1 MRSGLGLVL
10 FGTLVMCAC
19 LSTVRVKRD
28 PLPVTDK
35 DKNRTA
41 VSGVPFYI
49 KVAKCKQ
56 ETSWLQPFYTLT
68 LKKTSIFK
76 FVNEKAAKA
85 KDPNAKPP
93 ESVVRFTVMKV
104 LSLSQFGSED
114 VRNLKAMLNK
124 PGAADPLQ
132 AKAIEDTWKKISDLP
147 DYVPLAVTED
157 NLVASSDVFETTN
170 TSVAEAVVDY
180 SRVYYYNAP
189 RPWVGTSQLD
199 AKFAS
204 DGTLTEASAQVQG
217 QTLSTILSA
226 LPISTLLTKA
236 VGAGAAAAEALPPD
250 AVQQTFQYDLTIVE
264 DGYTHTHDRCVDFAL
279 PCLIDKGGV
288 KTDFA
293 LTVQSSS
300 QSASKKDDANTVKVN
315 GSIVLP
321 ASTGDKK

>member
-1 MRSGLGLVL
+1 MRFALGCVL
-10 FGTLVMCAC
+10 LGTFTMAAC

-28 PLPVTDK
+28 PVPVTDK
-35 DKNRTA
+35 EKKSTS

-76 FVNEKAAKA
+76 FVDEKAAKT
-85 KDPNAKPP
+85 KDPTAKPP
-93 ESVVRFTVMKV
+93 ESVVRFTVTKV
-104 LSLSQFGSED
+104 LSLSQFSSVD
-114 VRNLKAMLNK
+114 VRNLKAMLSK
-124 PGAADPLQ
+124 PGPADTLQ
-132 AKAIEDTWKKISDLP
+132 AKAIEDTWKKISDLT
-147 DYVPLAVTED
+147 DYLPLAVSED
-157 NLVASSDVFETTN
+157 TLVGSSDAILTTN
-170 TSVAEAVVDY
+170 TAVAEAVVDY

-199 AKFAS
+199 AKLAG

-236 VGAGAAAAEALPPD
+236 AGAGAAAATAPPAD
-250 AVQQTFQYDLTIVE
+250 AVEETFQYDLTIVE
-264 DGYTHTHDRCVDFAL
+264 DGYTHTHNRYVDFAL
-279 PCLIDKGGV
+279 PCPVETGGV
-288 KTDFA
+288 KTGFA
-293 LTVQSSS
+293 LTIQPSG
-300 QSASKKDDANTVKVN
+300 QPATKKDDGNTVKVN

-321 ASTGDKK
+321 PSGDKK